1 MKGKYRYAKVALISG
16 NEQIFISHNLEEL
29 LGYRAPY
36 RALYLDHCSSG
47 IVIFDSICF
56 KLSERP
62 LHHFFFFFYFLAHLH
77 SSSIE
82 DRKQAV
88 FILPFIFELCLSIS
102 PYLDSKLFWV

>member
-29 LGYRAPY
+29 LGYRA
-36 RALYLDHCSSG
+36 LYLDHCSSG

-62 LHHFFFFFYFLAHLH
+62 LHHFFYF
-77 SSSIE
+77 
-82 DRKQAV
+82 
-88 FILPFIFELCLSIS
+88 FIF
-102 PYLDSKLFWV
+102 